1 MTKSSSSK
9 FSDSSEKFLRDSSI
23 LLIIEFREFSLPPIT
38 FSRTSILCFA
48 LSIVSEKFSILDV
61 KFSFVLVSKT
71 ELTAIKSESALTTID
86 SIFSCKGDSL
96 SFTSSVRPGAISD
109 CKVSPLTARFFPST
123 GIIANALPPIN
134 PVS

>member
-1 MTKSSSSK
+1 M
-9 FSDSSEKFLRDSSI
+9 
-23 LLIIEFREFSLPPIT
+23 EFRRFSLFPKT
-38 FSRTSILCFA
+38 SSRTSTLFLA
-48 LSIVSEKFSILDV
+48 LSIVAEKFSMLEV
-61 KFSFVLVSKT
+61 RFCLVSISKT

-86 SIFSCKGDSL
+86 SIFSCNGDNL

-109 CKVSPLTARFFPST
+109 CKVSPLMARFFPLT